1 MNILY
6 FLLPGFFM
14 IIISIYLYYYIARA
28 ISILKVDVKR
38 KRAKSIIIAIVII
51 VMYFSLR
58 DFGVGIV
65 VLLHII
71 TISLLMDLINYI
83 LRLIGRRKN
92 LTYHKWSIVYDSG
105 IVPIILSAII
115 LIYGYWNMNNIV
127 EKDYKIY
134 TSKNI
139 RDEGYRVAMIS
150 DLHYGTVMNSEKLKK
165 ACEKIE
171 KSNPDI
177 VVLCGDIVDEKT
189 SLEQMEEATEIL
201 GSIKSKFGIFY
212 VYGNHDDARYSS
224 IPSYTKD
231 ELKNE
236 LLSNNIHVLVD
247 QSYEIDNDF
256 IIIGRDDEGF
266 SKEERRKSSED
277 LIESIDKNK
286 FILLLDHQPS
296 ELDEN
301 SVLGYDLQLSGHTH
315 KGQIWP
321 IGLISEL
328 FDFNE
333 LEYGYKKIGD
343 YEVIVSSGISGWNY
357 PIRTG
362 SKSEYL
368 IIDIKKEV

>member
-28 ISILKVDVKR
+28 ISILKIDVKR

-236 LLSNNIHVLVD
+236 LLLNNIHVLVD
-247 QSYEIDNDF
+247 QSYEVNNDF

-277 LIESIDKNK
+277 LISNIDKNK

-368 IIDIKKEV
+368 IIDIKKEA